1 MAVSRKVYV
10 LTAIFALALPFSGCG
25 ESPSGPLQPSEAENG
40 LIGSTLRLVGQLL
53 PILDTVSEE
62 TIGPEGGTLE
72 IAGGHS
78 VYFPAG
84 ALDDTITIS
93 AVRDPLRILVD
104 FGPEGLVFPD
114 SAKPVLT
121 YSYAS
126 TGLLGLL
133 NPGGFEIVYLDG
145 LLVEEVLFSQIDTQA
160 KVVRAELSHFSTYA
174 LATD

>member
-1 MAVSRKVYV
+1 MAVSRKICAIA
-10 LTAIFALALPFSGCG
+10 AIFALGVSFSGCG
-25 ESPSGPLQPSEAENG
+25 ESPAGPLQPTQAENG

-78 VYFPAG
+78 LHFPAG
-84 ALDDTITIS
+84 ALDDTITVS
-93 AVRDPLRILVD
+93 AVRDPFHILVD

-121 YSYAS
+121 YSYAD

-133 NPGGFEIVYLDG
+133 NPDGLVIVYLDG
-145 LLVEEVLFSQIDTQA
+145 RSVAEVLPSELDTQA